1 MTNILLFDSSTIKLN
16 DGYTLNDY
24 IIRANAEKVSYDRLC
39 RALKLTFDE
48 ARAIYDKVWN
58 IPLIAIG
65 SIKPPKLMSSTP
77 KPSRL
82 QFIRSGTDWRHSV

>member
-39 RALKLTFDE
+39 RALNLTFDE

-58 IPLIAIG
+58 VPLSEIG
-65 SIKPPKLMSSTP
+65 SIKPPKLMSATP
-77 KPSRL
+77 RPSRL
-82 QFIRSGTDWRHSV
+82 QLIRSGADWRHSV